1 MPWGHTVRVKFRLRP
16 MSRTPRP
23 RRLLIVKK
31 IIGITSK
38 VIHPK
43 IYMVF
48 LSKLRNFPRYH

>member
-1 MPWGHTVRVKFRLRP
+1 MRVKFRLRP